1 MGRRRA
7 ARSRQE
13 PDARDQ
19 GRHPPLLRKPP
30 RRKHPA
36 ARVLEPSNPITLLLV
51 HQLMLAHENGLA
63 LSRELLMAQGVA
75 DEAELEAVRSF
86 DLAAARP
93 WDEELADHAVA
104 AAVASEQAS
113 EHELETAAQ
122 WSAHCAR
129 MRAQIKELRKQ
140 LPIVGS

>member
-1 MGRRRA
+1 MI
-7 ARSRQE
+7 
-13 PDARDQ
+13 
-19 GRHPPLLRKPP
+19 
-30 RRKHPA
+30 
-36 ARVLEPSNPITLLLV
+36 EPSNPIILPLV
-51 HQLMLAHENGLA
+51 QLMLAHDNGLA

-75 DEAELEAVRSF
+75 DEAELEAARSF

-93 WDEELADHAVA
+93 WDEELAEHAVA

-122 WSAHCAR
+122 WSAHCAW
-129 MRAQIKELRKQ
+129 MRALVEELRRQ

>member
-7 ARSRQE
+7 ARSPQE
-13 PDARDQ
+13 PEAPDQ
-19 GRHPPLLRKPP
+19 GRRPPLLGKPP
-30 RRKHPA
+30 GRKRPA
-36 ARVLEPSNPITLLLV
+36 APVPRPSNPIILLV
-51 HQLMLAHENGLA
+51 DQLMLAHENGLA
-63 LSRELLMAQGVA
+63 LSRQLLMAQGIA
-75 DEAELEAVRSF
+75 DEAELEAARSF

-93 WDEELADHAVA
+93 WDEELAEHAVA

-129 MRAQIKELRKQ
+129 IRALIEELRR
-140 LPIVGS
+140 